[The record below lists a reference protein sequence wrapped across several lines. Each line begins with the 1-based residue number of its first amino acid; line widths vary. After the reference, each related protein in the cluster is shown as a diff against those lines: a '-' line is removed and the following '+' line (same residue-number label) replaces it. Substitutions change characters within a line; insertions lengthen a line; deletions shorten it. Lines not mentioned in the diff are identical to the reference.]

1 MSARP
6 GSLKIET
13 TCDAVDVE
21 TLTRE
26 VEAGDELALHCFEID
41 FLQPYTTAG
50 DELVFVGSLPV
61 QS

>member
-21 TLTRE
+21 TLARE
-26 VEAGDELALHCFEID
+26 VEAGRELTLHCFEID
-41 FLQPYTTAG
+41 FFQADATAG
-50 DELVFVGSLPV
+50 DKLVFS
-61 QS
+61 